1 MSTTEVEQITRDLR
15 HVGSTS
21 DLPEVARDATKPGAT
36 ESRTKHM
43 RLTEAMGNTPYLMQ
57 PCFNRGILSR
67 KLHTVG
73 KFTPD
78 GIHCTSTYSRRVGS
92 IHTSHAVCLI
102 LHAVQQIERGG
113 PTLNSESEV
122 TVAATKE

>member
-57 PCFNRGILSR
+57 PCFNRGILSC

-73 KFTPD
+73 NLAPD
-78 GIHCTSTYSRRVGS
+78 CIHCTSTYSRRVDLVR
-92 IHTSHAVCLI
+92 TSHAVSPI
-102 LHAVQQIERGG
+102 LHAVQQIERGD

-122 TVAATKE
+122 TVAATRK